1 MMLPSFSAHPF
12 TALHPMSHATESTEF
27 EFEPSRSTTVT
38 LSTAAID
45 WAVRVCQQDPDQS
58 RQWPTF
64 LRAMAVQGLQAWLE
78 SGADNLSLHGGAEP
92 LPTPDSLYRVNDF
105 RLAIVAQGS
114 LSDDVVTIPKSSLDD
129 AANFAHLYILAEVHD
144 EADHVTILAGLRHD
158 HLLAH
163 RHRGDLISQAD
174 GTYIVPVAYFES
186 SPEDI
191 LLYLNCLNPD
201 QLTSDRFV
209 TAQAQ
214 AKLAPSALFQPM
226 DRLINAGRWLCDQ
239 MDTVAHGLSWI
250 LLPPLAPAHA
260 LMSVST
266 PAEQLEAVLRQLD
279 PQGVTIP
286 STARGAYTD
295 LQHLGLPFRLYAL
308 TWTLFESSPPEWSLI
323 FFLGPVP
330 GEQLPPDLRLVVRD
344 AAGILVSQTPG
355 PDLSYLYAQ
364 VIGTWDEQFT
374 VTIEMPNGSTL
385 DWPPF
390 AFHPEG

>member
-226 DRLINAGRWLCDQ
+226 D
-239 MDTVAHGLSWI
+239 
-250 LLPPLAPAHA
+250 
-260 LMSVST
+260 
-266 PAEQLEAVLRQLD
+266 
-279 PQGVTIP
+279 
-286 STARGAYTD
+286 Y
-295 LQHLGLPFRLYAL
+295 
-308 TWTLFESSPPEWSLI
+308 
-323 FFLGPVP
+323 
-330 GEQLPPDLRLVVRD
+330 
-344 AAGILVSQTPG
+344 LVSLG
-355 PDLSYLYAQ
+355 
-364 VIGTWDEQFT
+364 
-374 VTIEMPNGSTL
+374 
-385 DWPPF
+385 
-390 AFHPEG
+390 